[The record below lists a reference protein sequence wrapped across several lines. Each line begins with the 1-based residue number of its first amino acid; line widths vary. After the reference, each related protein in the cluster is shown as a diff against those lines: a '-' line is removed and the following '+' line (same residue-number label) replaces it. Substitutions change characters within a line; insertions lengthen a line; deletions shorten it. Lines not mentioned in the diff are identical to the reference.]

1 MLGTRL
7 LLIVVLAAAPGW
19 LACAGPQRPFSEW
32 YYSSWYQSE
41 GTGSKGGFEKTRAA
55 CLEEAGIID
64 PAAAQPGSPSDDRY
78 LACMNR
84 GHWCTQAYH
93 CQKVGVH

>member
-1 MLGTRL
+1 MRL
-7 LLIVVLAAAPGW
+7 LAFGVLVVAFGW

-32 YYSSWYQSE
+32 HYSSWYQSE
-41 GTGSKGGFEKTRAA
+41 GTGSKGGFEKTRAQ
-55 CLEEAGIID
+55 CLAEAGVTD
-64 PAAAQPGSPSDDRY
+64 PAAAQPGSLIDDRY

-84 GHWCTQAYH
+84 GHWCTQVYN